1 MGKPDGDFT
10 LVESPDASGSG
21 LVVRRVSE
29 ADRRIVQRWGGFLF
43 ATEAEAQ
50 DFAQR
55 EIASGGNLSLGG
67 PRAFSHKR
75 VDGQRI
81 YVQFG
86 RSL

>member
-1 MGKPDGDFT
+1 MAKPDGDFT
-10 LVESPDASGSG
+10 LVESPDASGHG
-21 LVVRRVSE
+21 LVVRRVSD
-29 ADRRIVQRWGGFLF
+29 ADKRLVRRWGGFLF

-50 DFAQR
+50 AFAQR
-55 EIASGGNLSLGG
+55 EMASGGSLSLGG

-81 YVQFG
+81 YVQVG